1 MIMNDTEMETE
12 ISSMI
17 KMNNNNNGLNIV
29 LIERGLFLW
38 LMDMCY
44 ETLLRESSNK
54 MNAKSLG
61 NIPSSIG

>member
-1 MIMNDTEMETE
+1 MIMNDTEIETE

-17 KMNNNNNGLNIV
+17 KMNINNELNIV
-29 LIERGLFLW
+29 FIERGLFLW

-44 ETLLRESSNK
+44 ETLIRESSNK

-61 NIPSSIG
+61 NIPSNG